1 MSSRLFKDAAGLL
14 VALLIGA
21 ALVGYH
27 HQDHFD
33 PHVAWDGFTLPGFDA
48 HVYLAMAEEPRVFTV
63 APWGYRILL
72 PGLIGSFLPPRLI
85 VPGFEWAARLSLVAV
100 SGLLFIYL
108 RTLGATQRAALPA
121 VLAMMATP
129 SIGAV
134 FANPFLVEP
143 FALALLLFALIAIEA
158 RLGLG
163 VTALALLLLSLSKE
177 IWVVL
182 LPLIFLRE
190 MKSGARGAA
199 LETLR
204 AAAPALLI
212 SALIRA
218 IWAPQTESPAA
229 AAGWLDT
236 LSHLPGGLVE
246 VAPEF
251 LLGGFAFTG
260 LLALYRPAAR
270 DFLKDHLLTLGP
282 LLVLPIMA
290 ATYSGAGAAASFFTD
305 DVRRLLIYVLPF
317 VAALAVH
324 LDPGHG
330 RTRTITAPTGANRVI
345 GVIALLLAI
354 SPLALDRYSRVDLSI
369 SRDGPYVLGFARETL
384 KTARRLQRG
393 ETVILDPAERKF
405 AWGVSPSNELARLR
419 FFLRRGFGP
428 VAHYGI
434 HDIRMREATATL
446 IAPLYEARMLRLTL
460 TMDARASAWVS
471 VSAGGRRVGETLVG
485 PHAVKATFEIPAA
498 NLFRGDNPIQLDCIE
513 GAKVLPRLL
522 RVELSQPRSE

>member
-1 MSSRLFKDAAGLL
+1 MSSRLFKNAAGLL
-14 VALLIGA
+14 AALLIGA
-21 ALVGYH
+21 LLVGYH
-27 HQDHFD
+27 HQAQFD
-33 PHVAWDGFTLPGFDA
+33 PHVVWDGFTLPGFDA
-48 HVYLAMAEEPRVFTV
+48 HVYVAMAEEPRVFTV

-108 RTLGATQRAALPA
+108 RTLGATYRAALLA

-129 SIGAV
+129 SVGAV

-143 FALALLLFALIAIEA
+143 FALALLLLALIAIEA
-158 RLGLG
+158 RLGPG
-163 VTALALLLLSLSKE
+163 VTGLALALLALSKE

-190 MKSGARGAA
+190 VKEGTRSAAAR
-199 LETLR
+199 TLG
-204 AAAPALLI
+204 AAAPALLV
-212 SALIRA
+212 SALIRGM
-218 IWAPQTESPAA
+218 WSPQNEGAA
-229 AAGWLDT
+229 AEAGWLDT
-236 LSHLPGGLVE
+236 LGHIPAGLIV

-251 LLGGFAFTG
+251 LLGGFVFAG
-260 LLALYRPAAR
+260 LVALYRPGAR
-270 DFLKDHLLTLGP
+270 DFLKAHAFTLPP
-282 LLVLPIMA
+282 LLALPIMA

-324 LDPGHG
+324 LDPGHAPG
-330 RTRTITAPTGANRVI
+330 RAHAAPPTVNRASAI
-345 GVIALLLAI
+345 LALLLAI
-354 SPLALDRYSRVDLSI
+354 SPLTLDRYSRVDLSV

-393 ETVILDPAERKF
+393 ETVAFDPAERKF
-405 AWGVSPSNELARLR
+405 AWGVSPPNELARLR

-434 HDIRMREATATL
+434 HDIRMRETTATL
-446 IAPLYEARMLRLTL
+446 IAPLQEARMLRLTL
-460 TMDARASAWVS
+460 TVDARESAWIS
-471 VSAGGRRVGETLVG
+471 VSAGGRRVGEALVG
-485 PHAVKATFEIPAA
+485 PHAVQATFEIPATS
-498 NLFRGDNPIQLDCIE
+498 LFRGDNPIQLDCIE
-513 GAKVLPRLL
+513 AARVLPRLL
-522 RVELSQPRSE
+522 RVEMSQPRSE